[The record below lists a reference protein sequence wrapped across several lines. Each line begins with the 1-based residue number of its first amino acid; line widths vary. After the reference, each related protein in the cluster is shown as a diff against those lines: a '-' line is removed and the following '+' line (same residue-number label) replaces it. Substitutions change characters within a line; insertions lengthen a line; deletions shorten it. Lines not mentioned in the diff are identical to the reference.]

1 MVSKNKIVVTGGAGF
16 VGTNLIRLLLLKTK
30 FKIISI
36 DDYSSGSKKNHIK
49 NNRVNYL
56 NCHTKNIS
64 KKLNNK
70 KKKLMQYF
78 ILENLLEFTKVF

>member
-1 MVSKNKIVVTGGAGF
+1 MKNIIVVTGGAGF
-16 VGTNLIRLLLLKTK
+16 VGSNLISFLLKKTSYQ
-30 FKIISI
+30 ILSL
-36 DDYSSGSKKNHIK
+36 DNYTSGSKKNHIQS
-49 NNRVNYL
+49 NRVNYI